1 MNEDLPLNGERVRD
15 DFRYVRGDDPI
26 PVKVLTFYLGKHGPF
41 TEKFDAPEFT
51 PAAVSARVETIRTT
65 LRAIPR

>member
-1 MNEDLPLNGERVRD
+1 MDNELLLNGERVRD
-15 DFRYVRGDDPI
+15 DFRYERGADPI

-41 TEKFDAPEFT
+41 TEKFDAADFVPST
-51 PAAVSARVETIRTT
+51 VQARVETLRST